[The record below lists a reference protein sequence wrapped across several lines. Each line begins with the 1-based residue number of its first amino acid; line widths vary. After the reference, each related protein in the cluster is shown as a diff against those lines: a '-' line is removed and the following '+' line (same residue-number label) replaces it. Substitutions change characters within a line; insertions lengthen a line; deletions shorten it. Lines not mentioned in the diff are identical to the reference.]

1 MSAFPHP
8 LFWALSDQHQALSP
22 AHAFQTGAVQA
33 IVCQRI
39 LVHVGAM
46 VRASA
51 EDMLFAA
58 MWIGCDAGK
67 VSGKV

>member
-39 LVHVGAM
+39 L
-46 VRASA
+46 SA
-51 EDMLFAA
+51 EDILFAA
-58 MWIGCDAGK
+58 MWIGCDADK